1 MRDVG
6 NRNMKML
13 MGLGAAAVF
22 LTTACAQTTTMTG
35 NPDRD
40 WGWKVYNTPGPMG
53 LTGPTGPQ
61 GPTGTAGP
69 PGPPGAPGPQGAA
82 AVVPAPEVKEVE
94 REWQQFSNITFDVGR
109 AEIRPDERDKV
120 KAVAQFMEQNPN
132 MEVGLAGHADPTGP
146 DPLNQKLSE
155 QRTKAVTEALVQAG
169 VPKDRVRAAGFSS
182 RDRNCTEKTQECF
195 AENRRVEFFFR
206 PQGGEV
212 QR

>member
-61 GPTGTAGP
+61 GPVGTAGP

-82 AVVPAPEVKEVE
+82 AVVPAPVV
-94 REWQQFSNITFDVGR
+94 
-109 AEIRPDERDKV
+109 
-120 KAVAQFMEQNPN
+120 
-132 MEVGLAGHADPTGP
+132 
-146 DPLNQKLSE
+146 
-155 QRTKAVTEALVQAG
+155 
-169 VPKDRVRAAGFSS
+169 
-182 RDRNCTEKTQECF
+182 
-195 AENRRVEFFFR
+195 
-206 PQGGEV
+206 
-212 QR
+212 